1 MQILQGLVGT
11 VSLLFVL
18 VAPSITAAESL
29 ATPTPAA
36 LLRPEWTVERTRGRR
51 AHLVGY
57 LYNDNGVRNAANVL
71 LRVEELTAGAA
82 VAKVYRSRI
91 VGDVLSRG
99 RMAFDVPVTGV
110 DAAVTYRVTVESV
123 DWFMECR

>member
-1 MQILQGLVGT
+1 MQTLQRVVGG

-36 LLRPEWTVERTRGRR
+36 LLRPEWTVERMRTGR
-51 AHLVGY
+51 AHVVGY

-71 LRVEELTAGAA
+71 LRVEEVTAGGA
-82 VAKVYRSRI
+82 VGKVYQSRI

-99 RMAFDVPVTGV
+99 RMSFDVPVAGAEG
-110 DAAVTYRVTVESV
+110 DATYRVLVESV
-123 DWFMECR
+123 DWVMECR